1 MNHMPQI
8 LGIGIQDFEKIRKNN
23 IFYLDKTHFLTKWWR
38 GMDDVT
44 LITRPRRF
52 GKTLML
58 NTAEHFFSNRYPNDS
73 ILFEGLSVWE
83 EEGMRK
89 EQGQYPVIFL
99 SFAAIKE
106 GSYAKM
112 MESFSLLLAGKFTEY
127 SFLMEGDLL
136 KEEEKEYFL
145 SVRRQ
150 QAEGV
155 KLEESISFLCRCLC
169 RYYGKKV
176 ILLIDEYDTPI
187 QEAYVKGFWNEIMDF
202 LRVFFHFSLKS
213 NECLERAL
221 LTGITRV
228 SKESIFSDLNNLRV
242 VTVSSNDYED
252 CFGFTEEE
260 VFEQL
265 ELYGLEKEK
274 ENVKQWYNGLIFGK
288 NTEIYN
294 PWSVLNF
301 LKEREYDTYWAN
313 TSQNSLVEKMLRQGD
328 RETKENVMALLQ
340 GKTIYAQIDEQLSF
354 PELDQKRNAVWSLL
368 LTTGYLKCVG
378 RRNYMEYELKL
389 TNYEVQLMFE
399 KMVRGW
405 FLETEHYNDF
415 VQALL
420 NGNKKDMNAYMN
432 RVAKSMFSFFDTGN
446 RPSEET
452 QPERFYHG
460 FVLGLMV
467 DLEDR
472 YVITSNR
479 ESGFGRYDV
488 MMEPRQKGLDGIIL
502 EFKVLDP
509 EEEKELSDTVTAAL
523 LQIKEKE
530 YEAQLKEKGVEK
542 VRSYGIAFQGK
553 HVLIDGNGE

>member
-1 MNHMPQI
+1 MQQV
-8 LGIGIQDFEKIRKNN
+8 LGIGIQDFEKIRRNN

-58 NTAEHFFSNRYPNDS
+58 NTAEHFFSNRYPDDN
-73 ILFEGLSVWE
+73 ILFEGLSIWKE
-83 EEGMRK
+83 EDMRK

-99 SFAAIKE
+99 SFAAVKE
-106 GSYAKM
+106 SSYEKM

-150 QAEGV
+150 EAEGV
-155 KLEESISFLCRCLC
+155 KLEESIFFLCRCLY

-176 ILLIDEYDTPI
+176 ILLIDEYDTPV
-187 QEAYVKGFWNEIMDF
+187 QEAYLKGFWNEIIDF

-252 CFGFTEEE
+252 CFGFTEQE

-265 ELYGLEKEK
+265 DLYGLGEEKEK
-274 ENVKQWYNGLIFGK
+274 VKRWYNGLIFGK

-328 RETKENVMALLQ
+328 RKMKEKVMALLQ

-420 NGNKKDMNAYMN
+420 NGNKKEMNVYMN
-432 RVAKSMFSFFDTGN
+432 RVAKSMFSFFDTGS

-488 MMEPRQKGLDGIIL
+488 MMEPRKKGLDGIIL

-509 EEEKELSDTVTAAL
+509 EEEKELSDTAAAAL

-530 YEAQLKEKGVEK
+530 YETQLKEKGIEK

-553 HVLIDGNGE
+553 HVLIDGNGG